1 MVVSVVASRLACEVC
16 YVYRSAM
23 TVSPSV
29 VVLCFTLSTA
39 LQERNVYNRR
49 CQSAEPDALL
59 LILAPTGC
67 SKTLS

>member
-29 VVLCFTLSTA
+29 VVLCFTLST
-39 LQERNVYNRR
+39 VGNRVKGR
-49 CQSAEPDALL
+49 LPPLVIGVMQQV
-59 LILAPTGC
+59 
-67 SKTLS
+67 